1 MREQLTTQAQKLS
14 EAFIANEKHEEKIRE
29 QMQKIQELYELLKK
43 EKKEK
48 RDLEAKLLNAEL

>member
-1 MREQLTTQAQKLS
+1 
-14 EAFIANEKHEEKIRE
+14 
-29 QMQKIQELYELLKK
+29 MQKIHELYELLKK